1 MLPLRASIL
10 AVLLATAAPAT
21 SHAEAPPAP
30 AAPAPQTLD
39 DKVAAARAAAAAEP
53 PTPQP
58 RMERSSGF
66 WLGGRKAKG
75 GAYYYPLML
84 VGLGVFGVTAA
95 LTIRGLRRAGRNR
108 PSLPTP

>member
-1 MLPLRASIL
+1 MPSLRASFFIVV
-10 AVLLATAAPAT
+10 ALATVAPAVAY
-21 SHAEAPPAP
+21 AE
-30 AAPAPQTLD
+30 APAPQTFD
-39 DKVAAARAAAAAEP
+39 DRVAAARAAAAAEP
-53 PTPQP
+53 PTPAP

-75 GAYYYPLML
+75 GSYYYPLML
-84 VGLGVFGVTAA
+84 VGLGVFGVTAG